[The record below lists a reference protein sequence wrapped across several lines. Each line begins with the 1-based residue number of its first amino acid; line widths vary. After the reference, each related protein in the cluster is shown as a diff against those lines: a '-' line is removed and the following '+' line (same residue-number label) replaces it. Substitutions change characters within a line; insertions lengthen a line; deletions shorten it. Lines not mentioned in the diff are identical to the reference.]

1 MTDMFP
7 ILVYGTLRPTGGNYE
22 NILEGYTVHEELVT
36 LDGFTMY
43 AYSGFPYVAVG
54 GNTIEANLIYI
65 HPSLYTDVMRNL
77 DRLEGYSGPGRA
89 NHYDRILHTF
99 TLEGEEI
106 QAWMYVVNGDL
117 KADVEANLP
126 VIEDGNWLAHAYFMR
141 LLRQMEREQAAVEAA
156 EVTE

>member
-43 AYSGFPYVAVG
+43 AYVAVG